1 MLETEKYLI
10 VLFKNKEKKKII
22 NKFKTYERAKIFY
35 DDLIKKNDV
44 FFETKVLNGE
54 YCFFEIGLIGFGSD
68 KKNKFLIKD
77 NLGRNMNAE
86 IDEQYNIIDIK
97 EFKIEDSF
105 FDLSKNTKIT
115 FSTFS
120 KMYLKSKSLKL
131 LSKLNN
137 KVVLQDDG
145 ETYLF
150 SFKSESESSRFLS
163 ILSEHSIKSERGD
176 LLIIPDCSK
185 EQKKYLYKLLES
197 KGFDKSV
204 LYRRFTTYSKS
215 IE

>member
-1 MLETEKYLI
+1 MLEKEKYLI

-35 DDLIKKNDV
+35 DNLIEKNNV
-44 FFETKVLNGE
+44 FFETKVQNGKF
-54 YCFFEIGLIGFGSD
+54 CSFEIGLIGFGSD

-86 IDEQYNIIDIK
+86 INEEYNIFDIK
-97 EFKIEDSF
+97 KFKIEESF
-105 FDLSKNTKIT
+105 FDISKNTKIT

-120 KMYLKSKSLKL
+120 KNYLKSKSLKL

-137 KVVLQDDG
+137 KIVLQDDG

-163 ILSEHSIKSERGD
+163 VLSEDSMKTGRVD
-176 LLIIPDCSK
+176 LLIIPDSSK
-185 EQKKYLYKLLES
+185 EQKKYLYELLES
-197 KGFDKSV
+197 KGFEKSV
-204 LYRRFTTYSKS
+204 LYRRFTTYSKG